1 MDAALPPELIEIYHS
16 EVIERSRRLAS
27 GARQLA
33 LARLSAEA
41 ISDLVRDA
49 HTIKGSSRVIG
60 LTEMGNAG
68 ALLESAWKQI
78 EVGTLTPTAPIGR
91 ALEQLAGAL
100 PEAAEQE
107 QMGRPTQLRDLRERA
122 EAALAGHGPHDDH
135 IPLGVATGS
144 AEPDDGSGTTSL
156 GGLLAAVERSMLSGI
171 SRVDTMDLYQLINQ
185 AVEVS
190 LDADALSDL
199 ALVQFEGADP
209 QKLMAAWRSQL
220 RRMST
225 AVGKLQSLAVSLAN
239 APLSQ
244 ATETFPQFVRYLG
257 RKLGKDVRF
266 EESGEELELDRQI
279 VELMREPLRHLL
291 VNAVDHGLEPPDERV
306 AMGKSATGVVTLAA
320 RRDGDKV
327 VIAISDDGRGVD
339 WKAVTEAAR
348 QRGLVIEGADLTSFL
363 FLPGFSTVDVAH
375 DFSGAG
381 DGLSTVAEALER
393 VNGGITMV
401 SQTGEGTTVTVT
413 LPVSLVLQ
421 NVLVVANG
429 DNYWGLPEA
438 AVQAS
443 IVPAGSD
450 VRTDERGGKRARFQS
465 QDIPVVSLSDA
476 MGTIT
481 PAEETDLVVLS
492 TRHGPVAVA
501 VGEVLGRRR
510 VAVKAL
516 GPILGGARN
525 LTGAALLGG
534 GEVLVVVDP
543 NYLGELARRQ
553 ETTPERHRRILVV
566 DDSAGVRQLISATLA
581 ARGYEVEV
589 ASSAKEAVIAVASG
603 RFDAL
608 VVDYAMPRSN
618 GVDLVRALRAGNV
631 TIPMVMVS
639 GVANADEQAAAWE
652 AGVDAYL
659 EKSDLRQGALV
670 ATLRSLLDDQGRGR

>member
-16 EVIERSRRLAS
+16 EIIERSRRLAS

-33 LARLSAEA
+33 LARLSPEA
-41 ISDLVRDA
+41 IGDLMRDA

-68 ALLESAWKQI
+68 ALLEQAWKQI
-78 EVGTLTPTAPIGR
+78 ETGVLTPTATVGR
-91 ALEQLAGAL
+91 ALEQLSAVL
-100 PEAAEQE
+100 PDCAEQE
-107 QMGRPTQLRDLRERA
+107 QLGVVTRLREVIDRT
-122 EAALAGHGPHDDH
+122 EAILAGRGPDDDH
-135 IPLGVATGS
+135 LPLTLATAAS
-144 AEPDDGSGTTSL
+144 ESDDAGGPTSL

-171 SRVDTMDLYQLINQ
+171 SRVDTIDLYQLINQ

-220 RRMST
+220 RRMSV
-225 AVGKLQSLAVSLAN
+225 AVGNLQALAVSLAN

-266 EESGEELELDRQI
+266 EEDGDEIELDRQI

-306 AMGKSATGVVTLAA
+306 ALGKSATGVVALAA

-327 VIAISDDGRGVD
+327 VISITDDGRGVD
-339 WKAVTEAAR
+339 WKAVGEAAR
-348 QRGLVIEGADLTSFL
+348 QRGIQSDASTDMTSLL
-363 FLPGFSTVDVAH
+363 FLPGFSTIDEAH

-381 DGLSTVAEALER
+381 DGLSTVVEVLER
-393 VNGGITMV
+393 VNGGITMESRV
-401 SQTGEGTTVTVT
+401 GEGTVVNIT

-450 VRTDERGGKRARFQS
+450 IYIDPLGGRRARFQS
-465 QDIPVVSLSDA
+465 QEIPIVSLSAA
-476 MGTIT
+476 MGTAS
-481 PAEETDLVVLS
+481 PVEEGDLVVLA
-492 TRHGPVAVA
+492 TRFGPVAVA
-501 VGEVLGRRR
+501 VGEILGRRR

-516 GPILGGARN
+516 GPILGGSRN

-543 NYLGELARRQ
+543 NYLGELARRH
-553 ETTPERHRRILVV
+553 ETAPTRRRRVLVV
-566 DDSAGVRQLISATLA
+566 DDSAGVRQLISATLS

-589 ASSAKEAVIAVASG
+589 AASAKEAVIAVASG
-603 RFDAL
+603 RFDVL

-631 TIPMVMVS
+631 TIPIIMVS
-639 GVANADEQAAAWE
+639 GVATAEEQAAAWD

-659 EKSDLRQGALV
+659 EKNDLRQGALV
-670 ATLRSLLDDQGRGR
+670 ATLRTLLAEDGQA

>member
-1 MDAALPPELIEIYHS
+1 MDAALPPELIEIYHQ
-16 EVIERSRRLAS
+16 EIIERSRRLAS

-33 LARLSAEA
+33 LARLSPEA
-41 ISDLVRDA
+41 IADLIRDA

-60 LTEMGNAG
+60 LPEMGNAG
-68 ALLESAWKQI
+68 ALLESAWRRL
-78 EVGTLTPTAPIGR
+78 EAGTLTPTSAVGR
-91 ALEQLAGAL
+91 VLEQLAGAL
-100 PEAAEQE
+100 AEAAEKE
-107 QMGRPTQLRDLRERA
+107 QLGMPTGLGELADRTEAVLEGRDPREDQLPLR
-122 EAALAGHGPHDDH
+122 
-135 IPLGVATGS
+135 VATVRGEGEDS
-144 AEPDDGSGTTSL
+144 AGATSL
-156 GGLLAAVERSMLSGI
+156 GGLLATVERSMLSGI
-171 SRVDTMDLYQLINQ
+171 SRVDTIDLYQLINQ
-185 AVEVS
+185 AVEIS

-209 QKLMAAWRSQL
+209 QKLMAAWRAQL
-220 RRMST
+220 RRMSL
-225 AVGKLQSLAVSLAN
+225 AVGQLQSLAVSLAN

-266 EESGEELELDRQI
+266 EESGEAIELDRQI

-291 VNAVDHGLEPPDERV
+291 VNAVDHGLEPPEERV
-306 AMGKSATGVVTLAA
+306 ALGKSATGVVALLA

-327 VIAISDDGRGVD
+327 VITIADDGRGVD
-339 WKAVTEAAR
+339 WKAVGEVAR
-348 QRGLVIEGADLTSFL
+348 QRGLVSDGADLTSFL
-363 FLPGFSTVDVAH
+363 FLPGFSTVDEAH

-393 VNGGITMV
+393 VNGGITMA
-401 SQTGEGTTVTVT
+401 SHPREGTIVTIT

-443 IVPAGSD
+443 ILPASSD
-450 VRTDERGGKRARFQS
+450 IRVDERGSRRARFQS
-465 QDIPVVSLSDA
+465 QDIPVVSLSEV
-476 MGTIT
+476 MGIT
-481 PAEETDLVVLS
+481 VLGEEADLVVLA

-516 GPILGGARN
+516 GPILGGSRN

-543 NYLGELARRQ
+543 NYLGEVARRH
-553 ETTPERHRRILVV
+553 EVSPERRRRVLVV
-566 DDSAGVRQLISATLA
+566 DDSAGVRQLISATLS
-581 ARGYEVEV
+581 ARGFEVEV
-589 ASSAKEAVIAVASG
+589 ASSAKEAVISIASG

-631 TIPMVMVS
+631 TIPIIMVS
-639 GVANADEQAAAWE
+639 GVANAEEQAAAWE

-659 EKSDLRQGALV
+659 EKSDLRQGVLV
-670 ATLRSLLDDQGRGR
+670 ATLRTLLGEDQRRD

>member
-1 MDAALPPELIEIYHS
+1 LDAALPPELIEIYHS
-16 EVIERSRRLAS
+16 EIIERSRRLAS

-33 LARLSAEA
+33 LGRLTAESMA
-41 ISDLVRDA
+41 DLVRDA

-68 ALLESAWKQI
+68 ALLEQAWKQI
-78 EVGTLTPTAPIGR
+78 ETGALTATAPIGR
-91 ALEQLAGAL
+91 ALEQLASLL
-100 PEAAEQE
+100 PDAAEQE
-107 QMGRPTQLRDLRERA
+107 QVGMTARLREGIGRT
-122 EAALAGHGPHDDH
+122 EAVLAGRSSHDDQL
-135 IPLGVATGS
+135 PLTVAHQAGGEDQAGS
-144 AEPDDGSGTTSL
+144 TSL

-171 SRVDTMDLYQLINQ
+171 SRVDTIDLYQLINQ

-209 QKLMAAWRSQL
+209 QKLMAAWRAQL

-225 AVGKLQSLAVSLAN
+225 AVGNLQSLAVSLAN
-239 APLSQ
+239 APLRQ

-266 EESGEELELDRQI
+266 EEEGDDIELDRQI

-291 VNAVDHGLEPPDERV
+291 VNAVDHGLEPPDERLAV
-306 AMGKSATGVVTLAA
+306 GKSGTGVVSLSA

-327 VIAISDDGRGVD
+327 IISISDDGRGVD
-339 WKAVTEAAR
+339 WKAVGEGAR
-348 QRGLVIEGADLTSFL
+348 QRGIVTEGSDLTSVL
-363 FLPGFSTVDVAH
+363 FLPGFSTIDIAH

-393 VNGGITMV
+393 VNGGLTLT
-401 SQTGEGTTVTVT
+401 SHPGEGTTVTIT

-450 VRTDERGGKRARFQS
+450 VRVDEIGTRRARFQS
-465 QDIPVVSLSDA
+465 QDIPVVSLSHA
-476 MGTIT
+476 MGL
-481 PAEETDLVVLS
+481 PASTEESDLVVLS

-501 VGEVLGRRR
+501 VGEILGRRR
-510 VAVKAL
+510 VAVKSL
-516 GPILGGARN
+516 GPILGGSRN

-543 NYLGELARRQ
+543 NFLGELARRHGDSS
-553 ETTPERHRRILVV
+553 ERRRRVLVV
-566 DDSAGVRQLISATLA
+566 DDSAGVRQLISATLS

-589 ASSAKEAVIAVASG
+589 AGNAKEAVMAVASG
-603 RFDAL
+603 RFDVL
-608 VVDYAMPRSN
+608 IVDYAMPRSN

-631 TIPMVMVS
+631 TIPIVMVS
-639 GVANADEQAAAWE
+639 GVATPEDQAAAWE

-659 EKSDLRQGALV
+659 EKSDLRQGALL
-670 ATLRSLLDDQGRGR
+670 ATLRSLLQEL

>member
-1 MDAALPPELIEIYHS
+1 LDAALPPELIEIYHS

-41 ISDLVRDA
+41 VSDLVRDA

-68 ALLESAWKQI
+68 ALLEQAWKQI
-78 EVGTLTPTAPIGR
+78 EAGTLTPTAPIGR
-91 ALEQLAGAL
+91 ALEQLASAL
-100 PEAAEQE
+100 PDAAEQE
-107 QMGRPTQLRDLRERA
+107 QQGRPTLLRDLRERA
-122 EAALAGHGPHDDH
+122 EAALAGRGPHDDQL
-135 IPLGVATGS
+135 PLGVATGS

-171 SRVDTMDLYQLINQ
+171 SRVDTIDLYQLINQ

-220 RRMST
+220 RRMSH

-291 VNAVDHGLEPPDERV
+291 VNAVDHGLEPPEERI
-306 AMGKSATGVVTLAA
+306 AMGKSGTGVVTLAA

-339 WKAVTEAAR
+339 WKAVGEAAR
-348 QRGLVIEGADLTSFL
+348 QRGLAGEGADLTSFL

-401 SQTGEGTTVTVT
+401 SQPGEGTTVTVT

-438 AVQAS
+438 SVQAS

-450 VRTDERGGKRARFQS
+450 VRIDERGGKRARFQS

-476 MGTIT
+476 MGTVA

-566 DDSAGVRQLISATLA
+566 DDSAGVRQLISATLS

-589 ASSAKEAVIAVASG
+589 ASSAKEAVMAVASG

-639 GVANADEQAAAWE
+639 GVATAEEQAAAWE

-670 ATLRSLLDDQGRGR
+670 STLRTLLNDDQARA

>member
-1 MDAALPPELIEIYHS
+1 LDAALPPELIEIYHT
-16 EVIERSRRLAS
+16 EIIERSRRLAS

-33 LARLSAEA
+33 LGRLSAES

-60 LTEMGNAG
+60 LAEMGTAG
-68 ALLESAWKQI
+68 AVLEQAWKHI
-78 EVGTLTPTAPIGR
+78 ETGSVTATATVGR
-91 ALEQLAGAL
+91 ALEQLASML
-100 PEAAEQE
+100 PDAAEQE
-107 QMGRPTQLRDLRERA
+107 QQGMTARLRDLVFRTEKV
-122 EAALAGHGPHDDH
+122 LKGGGPHEDNL
-135 IPLGVATGS
+135 PLKVAADSEGQETVG
-144 AEPDDGSGTTSL
+144 PTSL
-156 GGLLAAVERSMLSGI
+156 GGLLAAVERSMLAGT
-171 SRVDTMDLYQLINQ
+171 SRVDTIDLYQLINQ

-209 QKLMAAWRSQL
+209 QRLMTAWRSQL
-220 RRMST
+220 RRMSV
-225 AVGKLQSLAVSLAN
+225 AVGQLQALAVSLAN
-239 APLSQ
+239 APLRQ

-266 EESGEELELDRQI
+266 EQSGEEIELDRQI

-291 VNAVDHGLEPPDERV
+291 VNAVDHGLEPPEERV
-306 AMGKSATGVVTLAA
+306 ALGKSATGVVSLAA
-320 RRDGDKV
+320 KRDGDKV
-327 VIAISDDGRGVD
+327 VIAIADDGRGVD
-339 WKAVTEAAR
+339 WKAVGEAAR
-348 QRGLVIEGADLTSFL
+348 QRGLAAEGSDLTSLL
-363 FLPGFSTVDVAH
+363 FLPGFSTIDVAH

-393 VNGGITMV
+393 VNGGLSME
-401 SQTGEGTTVTVT
+401 SRHGEGTTVTVT

-450 VRTDERGGKRARFQS
+450 IRVDEHGVRRARFQS
-465 QDIPVVSLSDA
+465 QDIPLVSLGNA
-476 MGTIT
+476 MGIT
-481 PAEETDLVVLS
+481 PTTEESDLVVLG
-492 TRHGPVAVA
+492 TRAGPVAVA
-501 VGEVLGRRR
+501 VGEILGRRR

-516 GPILGGARN
+516 GPILGGSRN

-534 GEVLVVVDP
+534 GEVMVVVDP
-543 NYLGELARRQ
+543 HYLGELARRN
-553 ETTPERHRRILVV
+553 EASPERRRRVLVV
-566 DDSAGVRQLISATLA
+566 DDSAGVRQLISATLS

-589 ASSAKEAVIAVASG
+589 AGSAKEAVLAVATG
-603 RFDAL
+603 RFDVL

-618 GVDLVRALRAGNV
+618 GVDLVRALRAGNI
-631 TIPMVMVS
+631 TMPIVMVS
-639 GVANADEQAAAWE
+639 GVATPDEQAAAWD

-670 ATLRSLLDDQGRGR
+670 ATLRSLLDGPDS